1 MTTNRSKIKTKE
13 QFQDLIDSNNTI
25 LIHFELAGWNVCHDV
40 YPRVLDIVNS
50 FGIPIGTI
58 DINEVKEVAGQN
70 LVFTIPTILV
80 FNEGKEV
87 LRESRFIDFE
97 NIKRILSLLK

>member
-1 MTTNRSKIKTKE
+1 MTTNTTKIKTKE
-13 QFQDLIDSNNTI
+13 QFQELIDSNFTI
-25 LIHFELAGWNVCHDV
+25 LIYFELAGWNVCHDV
-40 YPRVLDIVNS
+40 YPRVLDIVES
-50 FGIPIGTI
+50 VGIPIWNI

-80 FNEGKEV
+80 FNESKEV